1 MALDGHNADHH
12 VVRIVCLI
20 AAVLLV
26 STARGLAVPPSYVA
40 AFRGR
45 MATARTG
52 LGKARSQVRIRREFR
67 REAAPSAASAAK
79 AVPLPPS
86 EESPFAGSSSLPA
99 ALAAD
104 IPDSAPGFDEAPAAA
119 IEPPVVPRLPSTPV
133 SFPAS
138 GPGTAGIDGALVS
151 AVIRA
156 ESAFDPLAISP
167 NGAMGL
173 MQLMPET
180 ARMLGV
186 ENPFHPEENIRGGT
200 EYLGYLLNRYGGSIP
215 LALAAY
221 NAGPGAVDEH
231 NGIPPYTETQD
242 YVSRVL
248 RYYLGTNARNLAQP

>member
-1 MALDGHNADHH
+1 MALDGYGADHQ
-12 VVRIVCLI
+12 VVRVVCLI
-20 AAVLLV
+20 AAFLLV
-26 STARGLAVPPSYVA
+26 PTARALAAPASYVA

-45 MATARTG
+45 MAAARTG
-52 LGKARSQVRIRREFR
+52 LGNARSQVRVRREFR
-67 REAAPSAASAAK
+67 PEASPPLTGAAEPRS
-79 AVPLPPS
+79 LPPS
-86 EESPFAGSSSLPA
+86 EVSPFAGSSNLAA
-99 ALAAD
+99 ALAAHL
-104 IPDSAPGFDEAPAAA
+104 PDRTTGFDEAPAA
-119 IEPPVVPRLPSTPV
+119 IEPPVVPRLPPTPAI
-133 SFPAS
+133 FPAS

-156 ESAFDPLAISP
+156 ESAFDPLAVSP
-167 NGAMGL
+167 KGAMGL

-231 NGIPPYTETQD
+231 NGIPPYTETRD